1 MTELQG
7 TYNTPLV
14 LLSLFISFFASYCAL
29 YIYERVLILHGRSR
43 LVWILFGSI
52 IMGLGIWSMHFIGIL
67 SYSLPAEVHYNPVWL
82 LISILLPIIAV
93 LAAFWMISVDFMKT
107 SSLLMG
113 SLWMGFAIVAMHFT
127 GMAAMEMPLQQH
139 YDWWKVCLSVLIACG
154 ASFAALKISARHRH
168 QKHVITGR
176 AKLYMALLLGSAI
189 AGMHYTGMEA
199 LHVHDQHTMHPLPG
213 MPPEMPAN
221 KTNEITLAIMIGGAM
236 LLILLLLMISQV
248 VDKRFA
254 LRQAHINQR
263 RYDSIFEH
271 NPDMVLLFN
280 RRGELLRANPAAEKI
295 MGYSMNQLKGL
306 SFLNMVTEPY
316 VDKVWSCFQDAMEG
330 ISHTIEL
337 TIYHQD
343 GRELW
348 LSTTMVPWVESDGVK
363 DIYTISKDITSRK
376 QAEHDLLQT
385 KHELEEALRVK
396 SDFLAMM
403 SHELRT
409 PLNGVLGMSDVLL
422 EMGLNEEQQEFVG
435 HIHHSGT
442 VLLHVINEVLDYSKL
457 EAGEMNLVRE
467 PFSIRQLMEETAG
480 LFVIQAQEKNLY
492 IDFASG
498 ESVPDIVLGDE
509 QRIRQVLI
517 NLISNAVKFT
527 LKGGIQIRVQA
538 AQDAQVAADEPMWH
552 FNFTVQD
559 TGIGI
564 SEEDQLKLF
573 QPFYQIDSRISRMY
587 EGTGLG
593 LAICK
598 NLIELMGGEIG
609 VQSVEGAGSVFYFT
623 IPMSQYEDNHNDLL
637 WEENL
642 G

>member
-29 YIYERVLILHGRSR
+29 YIYERVLVVHGRSR
-43 LVWILFGSI
+43 LVWIMFGSI

-67 SYSLPAEVHYNPVWL
+67 SYNLPAEVHYNPVWL
-82 LISILLPIIAV
+82 LISMLLPIVAV
-93 LAAFWMISVDFMKT
+93 LAAFWMISVDFMKN

-139 YDWWKVCLSVLIACG
+139 YDWWIVCLSVLIACG

-168 QKHVITGR
+168 QQKAITGR

-199 LHVHDQHTMHPLPG
+199 LHVHDSPTMHPIPG
-213 MPPEMPAN
+213 KPAEIPAN
-221 KTNEITLAIMIGGAM
+221 QTNEITLAIMIGGAM
-236 LLILLLLMISQV
+236 LLILLLLMISQII
-248 VDKRFA
+248 DKRFA

-271 NPDMVLLFN
+271 NPDVVLLFS
-280 RRGELLRANPAAEKI
+280 RSGELLRANPAAEKI
-295 MGYSMNQLKGL
+295 IGYSTSHLKGL
-306 SFLNMVTEPY
+306 SFADMITGPY
-316 VDKVWSCFQDAMEG
+316 IDIVRSCFMDALEG
-330 ISHTIEL
+330 ISHTIEV
-337 TIYHQD
+337 TIRHQD

-348 LSTTMVPWVESDGVK
+348 LSTTMVPWLENDGIK

-385 KHELEEALRVK
+385 KQELEEALRVK
-396 SDFLAMM
+396 SDFLAMI

-409 PLNGVLGMSDVLL
+409 PLNGVLGMSDVLM
-422 EMGLNEEQQEFVG
+422 EMDLDEEQKEFVG

-457 EAGEMNLVRE
+457 EAGKMNLVQE
-467 PFSIRQLMEETAG
+467 PLSIRLLLEETAG
-480 LFVIQAQEKNLY
+480 LFTTQARQKNLY
-492 IDFASG
+492 IHLAS
-498 ESVPDIVLGDE
+498 EEAIPDMVLGDE

-517 NLISNAVKFT
+517 NLISNAIKFT
-527 LKGGIQIRVQA
+527 FEGGIHIRVQA
-538 AQDAQVAADEPMWH
+538 APDPAASADEPIWH
-552 FNFTVQD
+552 FNFTVED

-564 SEEDQLKLF
+564 NEQDQRNLF

-598 NLIELMGGEIG
+598 NLIELMGGEIS
-609 VQSVEGAGSVFYFT
+609 VHSVEGTGSQFYFV
-623 IPMSQYEDNHNDLL
+623 IPMSRYEDRHNDLL

>member
-7 TYNTPLV
+7 NYNIPLV

-43 LVWILFGSI
+43 LIWIVFGSA

-67 SYSLPAEVHYNPVWL
+67 AYNLPADVHYNPFWL
-82 LISILLPIIAV
+82 LTSMLLPIIAV

-127 GMAAMEMPLQQH
+127 GMAAMDMPFQQH
-139 YDWWKVCLSVLIACG
+139 YNGWMVGLSVMIAWS

-168 QKHVITGR
+168 QEQTISRK
-176 AKLYMALLLGSAI
+176 AKLLMSLLLGSAI
-189 AGMHYTGMEA
+189 AGMHYTGMSA
-199 LHVHDQHTMHPLPG
+199 LHIHNMYPLPVEH
-213 MPPEMPAN
+213 PVQE
-221 KTNEITLAIMIGGAM
+221 TNEYTLAIMIGGAM
-236 LLILLLLMISQV
+236 LLILVLLMISQIL
-248 VDKRFA
+248 DKRFA
-254 LRQAHINQR
+254 FRQAQINQR

-271 NPDMVLLFN
+271 NPDVVLLFN
-280 RRGELLRANPAAEKI
+280 RSGELLRANPAAEKI
-295 MGYSMNQLKGL
+295 MGYTMDELKRV
-306 SFLNMVTEPY
+306 SFTDMIIEPY
-316 VDKVWSCFQDAMEG
+316 NDMIRDSFRDALHG
-330 ISHTIEL
+330 ISHTVEFML
-337 TIYHQD
+337 RHRD
-343 GRELW
+343 GQEMW
-348 LSTTMVPWVESDGVK
+348 LSSTMVPWVESDGVK

-376 QAEHDLLQT
+376 QAEYDLLHT
-385 KHELEEALRVK
+385 KQELEEALRVK
-396 SDFLAMM
+396 GDFLAMM

-422 EMGLNEEQQEFVG
+422 EMDLNEEQKEFVG

-457 EAGEMNLVRE
+457 EAGKMSLARE
-467 PFSIRQLMEETAG
+467 PFSIRQLLEETSG
-480 LFVIQAQEKNLY
+480 LFSTQVRQKNLEL
-492 IDFASG
+492 DFS
-498 ESVPDIVLGDE
+498 SDDSIPDVVLGDE

-527 LKGGIQIRVQA
+527 FEGGIRMGVHA
-538 AQDAQVAADEPMWH
+538 APAASDAAEEPVWQ

-564 SEEDQLKLF
+564 SEEDQQRLF
-573 QPFYQIDSRISRMY
+573 QPFYQIDSKINRTY

-598 NLIELMGGEIG
+598 NLIELMDGEIG
-609 VQSVEGAGSVFYFT
+609 VRSAEGKGSLFYFI
-623 IPMSQYEDNHNDLL
+623 IPMKRYEDQHHDLL
-637 WEENL
+637 WAENL